1 MLLSLNIITIWI
13 TSNPDIKGS
22 KKSKDQK
29 SAINNMKK
37 LYKWWKKFIKL
48 FNGCSRIES
57 EAKHKTNYGEG
68 STSENLL
75 NEIKQIIYSL
85 YRVKKTTKN
94 VYDNIMNSIKV

>member
-1 MLLSLNIITIWI
+1 MLDSVRATIELLTLNIIAIWI

-48 FNGCSRIES
+48 FNGYSRIEF

-68 STSENLL
+68 STFENLL
-75 NEIKQIIYSL
+75 NEIKQNKL
-85 YRVKKTTKN
+85 LKKYT
-94 VYDNIMNSIKV
+94 IQWIL